1 MDAMVDLQRLS
12 FSPVKDQF
20 NKFFSLL
27 ATALQKARSILLGDE
42 EDSKKSSDKNGSK
55 SSGDEGKASGMIL
68 PFEPMTMTFHGVN
81 YYVDMPQVW
90 GIYSFSFQNAFF
102 FKDKNK

>member
-1 MDAMVDLQRLS
+1 MQWLISKDYHFLQSKTSLINL
-12 FSPVKDQF
+12 FA
-20 NKFFSLL
+20 LL
-27 ATALQKARSILLGDE
+27 ATALQKARSILLGNE
-42 EDSKKSSDKNGSK
+42 EDSQTSSDKNGSK
-55 SSGDEGKASGMIL
+55 SSGDEGQASGMIL

-90 GIYSFSFQNAFF
+90 GFCSFSFLNAFY